1 MIELL
6 SGVEV
11 SRPSQESI
19 VDPCREEIE
28 LFEAIEIDRIEKE
41 SHRTP
46 VLFAT

>member
-11 SRPSQESI
+11 SHPSRKSV